1 AYLHPGDMYSAN
13 GMSFM
18 PDTFAKSLT
27 PEQIDQ
33 LVAYLASFQ

>member
-1 AYLHPGDMYSAN
+1 
-13 GMSFM
+13 MSFM